1 MFCSN
6 CGKGIEDN
14 SKHCPFCGYQFGEK
28 RDETV
33 RVNQGAVPPVNVQPR
48 PVNPV
53 PPVQPRPANQVP
65 PVQPR
70 RNPSAPPQKGGKN
83 KNILLIVLLS
93 LLVVAVLVTSGLLVY
108 DNISSKVAD
117 KKEEK
122 KEDKKVTEDS
132 KIKEGT
138 VVDSG
143 WVKSYTLDLKVG
155 SMYTVYHSKG
165 IIQAYG
171 YSKGILCFPM
181 VSNDGDAIKIKL
193 NEEKRTATLS
203 REDGEDLRLQII
215 ESNIQ

>member
-70 RNPSAPPQKGGKN
+70 RTPSTPPQKSGKN

-93 LLVVAVLVTSGLLVY
+93 LLAVAVLVTSGVLVY

-122 KEDKKVTEDS
+122 KEDKKVTEDD

-138 VVDSG
+138 VTDSG
-143 WVKSYTLDLKVG
+143 WVKSYTLDLKAG
-155 SMYTVYHSKG
+155 SMYTIYHSKG
-165 IIQAYG
+165 IMQAYG
-171 YSKGILCFPM
+171 YPKSIDCFPI
-181 VSNDGDAIKIKL
+181 VSNDGDPIKIKL
-193 NEEKRTATLS
+193 DAENRKAILS
-203 REDGEDLRLQII
+203 KEDGGNIRLQII